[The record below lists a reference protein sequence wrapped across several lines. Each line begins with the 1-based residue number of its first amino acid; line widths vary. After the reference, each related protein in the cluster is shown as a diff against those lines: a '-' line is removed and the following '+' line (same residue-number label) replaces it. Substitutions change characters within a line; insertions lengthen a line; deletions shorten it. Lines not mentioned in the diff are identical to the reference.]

1 MWDELSNRQAGGGN
15 PYGFTGG
22 GGGRAVTPWYNNT
35 TGQQWNAP
43 STGFI
48 APSNDWT
55 QGSSALGSLP
65 TGGANPNS
73 QMWANA
79 TDQQIRNQLT
89 FGNIEGTGMA
99 NFGMYGPE
107 EIAAFRQMNGSNPMV
122 STQQN
127 QWNPNIFGGMPPRG
141 QGFGGQYPQ
150 PQLGGTYNPQAGITP
165 RPGNIFQEPEVAQQ
179 QQSRGPSKF
188 DLAHQKRHKDY
199 MAEISNYQSEVP
211 GATAWDYDRARG
223 LLSDKGLG
231 KWLGDDTANSIQDFG
246 NKHLGDL
253 GKSVANF
260 IPGVSLFSE
269 EVKEKPQNRVSTLSP
284 QRNAAEIA
292 AGKIKPD
299 NRYNVRNK
307 PSKVYPKAGSRAAN
321 RGGK

>member
-1 MWDELSNRQAGGGN
+1 MWDELSNRQAGGDN

-22 GGGRAVTPWYNNT
+22 GGGRAITPWYNNT

-107 EIAAFRQMNGSNPMV
+107 EIAAFRQTHGNNPMV

-141 QGFGGQYPQ
+141 QGFGGQYP
-150 PQLGGTYNPQAGITP
+150 TYNPQAGITP

-199 MAEISNYQSEVP
+199 MAEISKYQSEFP
-211 GATAWDYDRARG
+211 GATAWDYDRAKG
-223 LLSDKGLG
+223 LLSNKGLG

-253 GKSVANF
+253 GKSLANF
-260 IPGVSLFSE
+260 IPGLGFFSSVLDSLKGQE
-269 EVKEKPQNRVSTLSP
+269 EVTDKTQSVSTRLDTSGNNIF
-284 QRNAAEIA
+284 NAY
-292 AGKIKPD
+292 KP
-299 NRYNVRNK
+299 RTEELPSAKNK
-307 PSKVYPKAGSRAAN
+307 NWYTSGR
-321 RGGK
+321 